1 MFDRVVLIGAGR
13 TSRSIIERLARMAPV
28 TIVDVSAASVE
39 GAAELSEAA
48 DGTYPIVTRTGDG
61 TSRLVLEDLRGDRRA
76 RVGLVV
82 SPGDDR
88 AALEVCRLGAEL
100 EYKPIVA
107 IVHDRAAAEQCEK
120 HGAATL
126 VRAEVV
132 GQLVAQSLQQEG
144 FGTTSAIG
152 SGRGEILE
160 FSVLPSSPAAGVP
173 IARLRADGWRV
184 AMIYRR
190 DELVL
195 PTGTTALEA
204 DDRVV
209 IVGDPKRL
217 PLVAESLRVGRPTF
231 PLLHGPNVVVYLP
244 TGLDGTLETEAELVT
259 HQTRAATFIR
269 LYPGA
274 ATGRRAIEAKLADG
288 SMSRKHVEDAPLE
301 GPLLEAHVASLRAK
315 EPGVVVARARDRS
328 PLDVIFGRGGRDA
341 TLCNEVGVPV
351 LFAKGDA
358 RYQRIVLCVTDGES
372 GPIVADIALDL
383 SRIFQIPLVILRVK
397 LPSFLQPAEAAT
409 EKLIETIE
417 HRARLHG
424 LAPEVRVLEGN
435 PIAEWVG
442 KTLATDLVV
451 ISRRV
456 SLRDSF
462 SKPDLALHV
471 ARKAKGSVLVLT
483 TEE

>member
-1 MFDRVVLIGAGR
+1 MFDRVILVGAGR
-13 TSRSIIERLARMAPV
+13 TSGSIIERLARMAPL
-28 TIVDVSAASVE
+28 TILDVSAASVE
-39 GAAELSEAA
+39 GAAERSDAA
-48 DGTYPIVTRTGDG
+48 EGTYPVVTRAGDG
-61 TSRLVLEDLRGDRRA
+61 TSRLVLEDLRGDRRT

-107 IVHDRAAAEQCEK
+107 IVHDRATAEQCEK

-152 SGRGEILE
+152 SGRGEILQ

-173 IARLRADGWRV
+173 IASLRADGWRV
-184 AMIYRR
+184 AAIYRR
-190 DELVL
+190 DVLVL
-195 PTGTTALEA
+195 PTGTTTLEA

-244 TGLDGTLETEAELVT
+244 TGLDGPLETEAEVVT
-259 HQTRAATFIR
+259 HQTRAVTLVRAF
-269 LYPGA
+269 PGA
-274 ATGRRAIEAKLADG
+274 PAARRAIEAKLPDG
-288 SMSRKHVEDAPLE
+288 STSRKHVEDATLD
-301 GPLLEAHVASLRAK
+301 GPLLETHAEILRAK
-315 EPGVVVARARDRS
+315 EPGVVVARARPRS
-328 PLDVIFGRGGRDA
+328 PLDVLFGRGGRDA

-358 RYQRIVLCVTDGES
+358 RYERVVLCVTDGES
-372 GPIVADIALDL
+372 GPVVADVALDL
-383 SRIFQIPLVILRVK
+383 ARIFQVPLLVLRVK
-397 LPSFLQPAEAAT
+397 LPSFLQPAETAT

-424 LAPEVRVLEGN
+424 LTPEIRVLEGN
-435 PIAEWVG
+435 PIAEWVRG
-442 KTLATDLVV
+442 SLSSDLVV
-451 ISRRV
+451 ISRRA

-471 ARKAKGSVLVLT
+471 ARKSTGSVIVLT
-483 TEE
+483 ADS